1 MWSVCGRGWPARWV
15 LVRPRRQ
22 WEVGRPWFGEFV
34 NYDED
39 LATAISLLCLT
50 TTEEPRPE
58 RPAQGGLCEVP
69 STPANAKPP
78 VRRDE

>member
-39 LATAISLLCLT
+39 LATGDLLALFDDHG
-50 TTEEPRPE
+50 E

-69 STPANAKPP
+69 LTPANAKPP